1 MRDNLV
7 RRLRE
12 RRPPPIGLILWGLA
26 AWAALAGLVQLGFW
40 LIG

>member
-12 RRPPPIGLILWGLA
+12 RRLPPIGLILWSLA
-26 AWAALAGLVQLGFW
+26 AWLVLGVVAQVGFR

>member
-1 MRDNLV
+1 MRENLV

-12 RRPPPIGLILWGLA
+12 RRPPPVGLILVGLA
-26 AWAALAGLVQLGFW
+26 AWAALAVIAHVGFW

>member
-1 MRDNLV
+1 MRDPLV

-12 RRPPPIGLILWGLA
+12 RRFPPTGLIVLGA
-26 AWAALAGLVQLGFW
+26 ASWLVLGLVAQIGFR

>member
-1 MRDNLV
+1 MRENLV

-12 RRPPPIGLILWGLA
+12 RRLPPIGLILWGLA
-26 AWAALAGLVQLGFW
+26 AWGVLALIAQIGFR